1 MDRIDRLAC
10 RWDEDER
17 APPRAIGVTPLKEDP
32 YVPITKILKE
42 FYQEERD
49 RLYCYE
55 QSPTRRRTYEE
66 DHILWHEELSLSSS
80 QDSASSDSESENTK
94 ENIPPNVT
102 VEEEVEDDSLV
113 RIVEDSVY
121 KKFSYM

>member
-1 MDRIDRLAC
+1 MDRIERLAC

-17 APPRAIGVTPLKEDP
+17 APPRAIGVTPLKEEP

-49 RLYCYE
+49 RLYCHE
-55 QSPTRRRTYEE
+55 WWHGHE
-66 DHILWHEELSLSSS
+66 DHNLWHEELSSQESISTEESDSSKEE
-80 QDSASSDSESENTK
+80 SAS
-94 ENIPPNVT
+94 NVT
-102 VEEEVEDDSLV
+102 EDEVQDDPLV
-113 RIVEDSVY
+113 RIVEDSIY